1 MILFIVCVIAGLGAG
16 IGTGLAGLSAAVVIS
31 PMLITFCGFSA
42 YEAVGIALASDVL
55 ASAITAY
62 TYGKNKNLDI
72 KNGLLM
78 MLSVLAFTIIGSWLS
93 SLVPNTVLGGTSYVM
108 TFIMGIRFL
117 VAPITKTT
125 SRMDELE
132 PKQRVIRSLLS
143 GVHIGLFCGFVGA
156 GGGVLL
162 LITLT
167 SVLGY
172 GLKTAVGTST
182 FIMTFT
188 ALTGAI
194 SHIVIGGI
202 PNMVALVVC
211 VVFALIG
218 ARASA
223 LFANKVDAKKQNQV
237 TGVALCALG
246 DVLACI
252 NWFF

>member
-1 MILFIVCVIAGLGAG
+1 MLLWIVCAIAGLGAG

-55 ASAITAY
+55 ASAVTAY

-78 MLSVLAFTIIGSWLS
+78 MASVLFFTVIGSWLS
-93 SLVPNTVLGGTSYVM
+93 SLLLNTVLGGTSYVM
-108 TFIMGIRFL
+108 TIIMGIRFL

-125 SRMDELE
+125 SRMEELE

-143 GVHIGLFCGFVGA
+143 GIHIGLFCGFVGA
-156 GGGVLL
+156 GGGILL

-182 FIMTFT
+182 FIMAFT
-188 ALTGAI
+188 ALTGAVA
-194 SHIVIGGI
+194 HIAIGGI
-202 PNMVALVVC
+202 PNITALVLC
-211 VVFALIG
+211 VAFALIG

-237 TGVALCALG
+237 TGASLCALG
-246 DVLACI
+246 VVLACV

>member
-1 MILFIVCVIAGLGAG
+1 MVLFIVCVIAGLGAG

-78 MLSVLAFTIIGSWLS
+78 MLSVLVFTIIGSWLS

-167 SVLGY
+167 SALGY

-188 ALTGAI
+188 ALTGAV
-194 SHIVIGGI
+194 SHIVIGGV

-246 DVLACI
+246 TVLACI

>member
-1 MILFIVCVIAGLGAG
+1 MLLFIVCAIAGLGAG

-42 YEAVGIALASDVL
+42 YEAVGVALASDVL
-55 ASAITAY
+55 ASAVTAY

-78 MLSVLAFTIIGSWLS
+78 MASVLFFTVIGSWLS
-93 SLVPNTVLGGTSYVM
+93 SLLSNTVLGGTSYVM
-108 TFIMGIRFL
+108 TIIMGIRFL

-125 SRMDELE
+125 SRMEELE

-143 GVHIGLFCGFVGA
+143 GIHIGLFCGFVGA
-156 GGGVLL
+156 GGGILL

-182 FIMTFT
+182 FIMAFT
-188 ALTGAI
+188 ALTGAVA
-194 SHIVIGGI
+194 HIAIGGI
-202 PNMVALVVC
+202 PNMTALVLC
-211 VVFALIG
+211 VAFALIG
-218 ARASA
+218 ARVSA

-237 TGVALCALG
+237 TGASLCALG
-246 DVLACI
+246 VVLACV

>member
-1 MILFIVCVIAGLGAG
+1 M
-16 IGTGLAGLSAAVVIS
+16 
-31 PMLITFCGFSA
+31 
-42 YEAVGIALASDVL
+42 
-55 ASAITAY
+55 
-62 TYGKNKNLDI
+62 
-72 KNGLLM
+72 
-78 MLSVLAFTIIGSWLS
+78 
-93 SLVPNTVLGGTSYVM
+93 
-108 TFIMGIRFL
+108 
-117 VAPITKTT
+117 
-125 SRMDELE
+125 
-132 PKQRVIRSLLS
+132 
-143 GVHIGLFCGFVGA
+143 
-156 GGGVLL
+156 L

-188 ALTGAI
+188 ALTGAV

-246 DVLACI
+246 AVLACI

>member
-1 MILFIVCVIAGLGAG
+1 
-16 IGTGLAGLSAAVVIS
+16 
-31 PMLITFCGFSA
+31 
-42 YEAVGIALASDVL
+42 
-55 ASAITAY
+55 
-62 TYGKNKNLDI
+62 
-72 KNGLLM
+72 M
-78 MLSVLAFTIIGSWLS
+78 MLSVLVFTIIGSWLS

-188 ALTGAI
+188 ALTGAV
-194 SHIVIGGI
+194 SHIVIGGM

-211 VVFALIG
+211 VVFALIC
-218 ARASA
+218 ARTSA

-246 DVLACI
+246 AVLACI

>member
-1 MILFIVCVIAGLGAG
+1 M
-16 IGTGLAGLSAAVVIS
+16 
-31 PMLITFCGFSA
+31 
-42 YEAVGIALASDVL
+42 
-55 ASAITAY
+55 
-62 TYGKNKNLDI
+62 
-72 KNGLLM
+72 
-78 MLSVLAFTIIGSWLS
+78 TI
-93 SLVPNTVLGGTSYVM
+93 
-108 TFIMGIRFL
+108 IMGIRFL

-132 PKQRVIRSLLS
+132 PKQRVVRSLLS
-143 GVHIGLFCGFVGA
+143 GIHIGLFCGFVGA
-156 GGGVLL
+156 GGGILL

-182 FIMTFT
+182 FIMAFT
-188 ALTGAI
+188 ALTGAV
-194 SHIVIGGI
+194 SHIAIGGI
-202 PNMVALVVC
+202 PNMTALVVC

-237 TGVALCALG
+237 TGVSLCALG
-246 DVLACI
+246 VVLACV